1 MGTSIRFAMILAVTL
16 SMLAAGEERAVSGF
30 PCRLQLVLPIRLDT
44 SFPSEPHGPR
54 RIRYSAWWELGLARG
69 TGSIPTLR
77 ARDEDQATNSYP
89 SLSALAHPRFELD
102 EAHDHALSLD
112 QTLVF
117 DADLPYAPLD
127 PIYLEQIIPRGLR
140 TPEIGGVRGYLEL
153 RVVGVKGVSAGI
165 SIDF

>member
-30 PCRLQLVLPIRLDT
+30 PCRLQLVLPILLDA
-44 SFPSEPHGPR
+44 SVPSESHDPC

-77 ARDEDQATNSYP
+77 ARDEDPATSSYT
-89 SLSALAHPRFELD
+89 SLSSLAPPRLELD
-102 EAHDHALSLD
+102 KARDLTLSLD

-127 PIYLEQIIPRGLR
+127 PIYLEQITPRGLR